1 MEVVR
6 MPTKIYVVRDMLTG
20 GIAKAFRN
28 QQKADDYREFLDP
41 SIQRPVHAVDEVELD
56 DEVPKPEAGSPH
68 SVRMTINVSVHAR
81 VGEFL
86 GADEQLE
93 GSGAAQAQKW
103 AIVQIARALGDSFQ
117 EFEHMAVE
125 VLDEQNRRVDG

>member
-1 MEVVR
+1 MIQIVCACRQLVEVVDR
-6 MPTKIYVVRDMLTG
+6 QVVEHAADG
-20 GIAKAFRN
+20 GERCPA
-28 QQKADDYREFLDP
+28 
-41 SIQRPVHAVDEVELD
+41 S
-56 DEVPKPEAGSPH
+56 G
-68 SVRMTINVSVHAR
+68 MTINVSVHAR

>member
-1 MEVVR
+1 MS
-6 MPTKIYVVRDMLTG
+6 TKIYVVRNTLTG

-28 QQKADDYREFLDP
+28 EQKADGYKAFLDP
-41 SIQRPVHAVDEVELD
+41 PIQRPIHAVDEVELD
-56 DEVPKPEAGSPH
+56 DEVPKPEVGSPH

-86 GADEQLE
+86 GSDEELE
-93 GSGAAQAQKW
+93 GDGTAQAQKW
-103 AIVQIARALGDSFQ
+103 AVVQIARALGDSFQ

>member
-1 MEVVR
+1 
-6 MPTKIYVVRDMLTG
+6 MPTKIYVVRNTLTG

-28 QQKADDYREFLDP
+28 EQKADDYRAFLDP
-41 SIQRPVHAVDEVELD
+41 PIERPIHAVDEVELD
-56 DEVPKPEAGSPH
+56 DEVPKPEVGPPH

-103 AIVQIARALGDSFQ
+103 AIVQFARALGDSFQ

>member
-1 MEVVR
+1 
-6 MPTKIYVVRDMLTG
+6 MPTKIYVVRNTLTG

-28 QQKADDYREFLDP
+28 EQKADDYRAFLDP
-41 SIQRPVHAVDEVELD
+41 PIERPIHAVDEVELD
-56 DEVPKPEAGSPH
+56 DEMPKPGVGPPH